1 MKNNGVFIEDEPGKV
16 SIVLCDINSHIRKI
30 AKEYKRYAMQ
40 SVKDFKDIVK
50 LVRND
55 KKRFVVSRKIKMKS
69 DKYHDDLHI
78 LEFYFK
84 DITDDI
90 NCKLYIQPY
99 CNADD
104 ILDIDEGF
112 HIILELE
119 KNSKTTVLLNP
130 NKDFEKRYKDYKEY
144 LLSTLRRHDGN

>member
-55 KKRFVVSRKIKMKS
+55 KKRFVVSQKIKMKP
-69 DKYHDDLHI
+69 DKYHNDLHV

-99 CNADD
+99 CNTDD
-104 ILDIDEGF
+104 NPDIDKDFSIILD
-112 HIILELE
+112 LE
-119 KNSKTTVLLNP
+119 KNGKTAVMLSP
-130 NKDFEKRYKDYKEY
+130 NKDFEKRYKDCKEY

>member
-55 KKRFVVSRKIKMKS
+55 KKCFVVSRKIKMKL

-84 DITDDI
+84 DIIDDI

-99 CNADD
+99 CDADD
-104 ILDIDEGF
+104 IPDIDNGF

-119 KNSKTTVLLNP
+119 KNGKTTALLNP
-130 NKDFEKRYKDYKEY
+130 NKDFEKCYKDYKEY

>member
-1 MKNNGVFIEDEPGKV
+1 MKNNGVFIEDESGKV
-16 SIVLCDINSHIRKI
+16 SIVLCDINSHIRRI
-30 AKEYKRYAMQ
+30 AKEYKKYAMQ

-55 KKRFVVSRKIKMKS
+55 KKRFAVSQKIKMKP

-84 DITDDI
+84 DIIDDI

-99 CNADD
+99 YNVDD
-104 ILDIDEGF
+104 NPYIDEDF
-112 HIILELE
+112 SIILELE
-119 KNSKTTVLLNP
+119 KNGKTTVLLNP